1 MSADNLS
8 DILCASLVEIA
19 EAIRTGKLSSTEV
32 VRASIAR
39 AEALQPV
46 LNCFTQLLG
55 EEALE
60 EAARADSELARGD
73 LRGPLHGV
81 PLAHKDMYYRAGKR
95 TTCGS
100 KIRRDYIADTDSTA
114 LKRLLDAG
122 SIYLG
127 GLNMAEF
134 ATGPT
139 GHNEHWGDNHN
150 PWNPD
155 YIAGGSSSGTGSSVA
170 ARIHFGGLGSD
181 TGGSIR
187 IPASVNGLVGM
198 KTTNGL
204 ISRHGLMPLSFTMDT
219 VGALTR
225 TVRDNARMTAIMA
238 GPDPLDATTS
248 RRVAPDYEA
257 LLERPI
263 KGLRIGVPTNYY
275 YDVVSSEIKTLQ
287 EASLAVFA
295 DLGAQIVEV
304 AVPDMHLPTHMSNI
318 VFVAEAA
325 AIHATWLRERPED
338 YQAQVRSRYEPGLY
352 MPATTYLR
360 ALDVRVKLLRDFS
373 DKVFSKADVL
383 HTPGLSIPVPS
394 LADSDMAA
402 GQGMAEMV
410 ARLSWTTRS
419 NNYLGIP
426 SLAVP
431 CGFTANG
438 LPAGFQLMGRPF
450 SEAQLFQLGHA
461 YQGATD
467 WHTRVPDIST

>member
-1 MSADNLS
+1 MSAE
-8 DILCASLVEIA
+8 ILNASLTDTA
-19 EAIRTGKLSSTEV
+19 EAIRSKKLSSVEV

-60 EAARADSELARGD
+60 EAKKCDAELARGE

-81 PLAHKDMYYRAGKR
+81 PMAHKDMYYRAGKR

-100 KIRRDYIADTDSTA
+100 KIRKDYIADSDSTA

-139 GHNEHWGDNHN
+139 GHNAHWGDNHN

-187 IPASVNGLVGM
+187 IPSSVNGLVGM

-204 ISRHGLMPLSFTMDT
+204 VSRHGLMPLSFTMDT

-225 TVRDNARMTAIMA
+225 TVRDNACLTAIMA
-238 GPDPLDATTS
+238 GHDPLDATTS
-248 RRVAPDYEA
+248 SRPVPDYDAA
-257 LLERPI
+257 LGQSI
-263 KGLRIGVPTNYY
+263 KGLRIGVPANYY
-275 YDVVSSEIKTLQ
+275 YEVTTPEIQELQDSSI
-287 EASLAVFA
+287 AIFR
-295 DLGAQIVEV
+295 DLGAEIIEVE
-304 AVPDMHLPTHMSNI
+304 VPDMHVPTHMSNI
-318 VFVAEAA
+318 VFPAEAA
-325 AIHATWLRERPED
+325 TIHGTWLRERPED
-338 YQAQVRSRYEPGLY
+338 YQAQVRSRYEIGLY
-352 MPATTYLR
+352 IPATKYLD
-360 ALDVRVKLLRDFS
+360 ALGARVDLLREFS
-373 DKVFSKADVL
+373 DMVFSKVDVL
-383 HTPGLSIPVPS
+383 HTPGLSMAVPS
-394 LADSDMAA
+394 LADTDVAA
-402 GQGMAEMV
+402 GQGMPEMV

-426 SLAVP
+426 SLALP

-450 SEAQLFQLGHA
+450 SESQLFQLGHA

-467 WHTRVPDIST
+467 WHERVPNISA

>member
-1 MSADNLS
+1 MSAD
-8 DILCASLVEIA
+8 ILNASLVDTA
-19 EAIRTGKLSSTEV
+19 EAIRSKKLSSVEV

-39 AEALQPV
+39 AEALQRV
-46 LNCFTQLLG
+46 LNCFIQLLAD
-55 EEALE
+55 EALE
-60 EAARADSELARGD
+60 EAEKCDAELARGE

-81 PLAHKDMYYRAGKR
+81 PMAHKDMYYRAGKR

-100 KIRRDYIADTDSTA
+100 KIRKDYIADSDSTA

-139 GHNEHWGDNHN
+139 GHNAHWGDNHN

-155 YIAGGSSSGTGSSVA
+155 HIAGGSSSGTGSSVA

-187 IPASVNGLVGM
+187 IPSSVNGLVGL
-198 KTTNGL
+198 KPTNGL
-204 ISRHGLMPLSFTMDT
+204 VSRHGLMSLSFTMDT

-225 TVRDNARMTAIMA
+225 TVRDNARITAIMA
-238 GPDPLDATTS
+238 GPDPLDSTTS
-248 RRVAPDYEA
+248 RRPVPDYEA
-257 LLERPI
+257 ALEQPI

-275 YDVVSSEIKTLQ
+275 YEVTAPEIKQLQ
-287 EASLAVFA
+287 EASLAVLR
-295 DLGAQIVEV
+295 DLGAEIIEVE
-304 AVPDMHLPTHMSNI
+304 VPDMHVPTHMSNI
-318 VFVAEAA
+318 VFPAEAA
-325 AIHATWLRERPED
+325 TIHAIWLRERPQD

-352 MPATTYLR
+352 IPATKYLA
-360 ALDVRVKLLRDFS
+360 ALGARVNLLREFS
-373 DKVFSKADVL
+373 DMVFSKVDVL
-383 HTPGLSIPVPS
+383 HTPGLSVAVPS
-394 LADSDMAA
+394 LADTDVAA
-402 GQGMAEMV
+402 GQGMPEMI

-426 SLAVP
+426 ALAVP
-431 CGFTANG
+431 CGFTADG

-467 WHTRVPDIST
+467 WHQGVPEICA

>member
-1 MSADNLS
+1 MSAD
-8 DILCASLVEIA
+8 ILNASLVDTA
-19 EAIRTGKLSSTEV
+19 EAIRSKKLSSVEV

-39 AEALQPV
+39 AETLQPV
-46 LNCFTQLLG
+46 LNCFTQLLA

-60 EAARADSELARGD
+60 EAERADAELARGD

-81 PLAHKDMYYRAGKR
+81 PMAHKDMYYRAGKR

-100 KIRRDYIADTDSTA
+100 KIRKDYIADSDSTA

-139 GHNEHWGDNHN
+139 GHNAHWGDNHN

-187 IPASVNGLVGM
+187 IPSSVNGLVGM

-204 ISRHGLMPLSFTMDT
+204 VSRYGLMPLSFTMDT

-225 TVRDNARMTAIMA
+225 TVRDNACLTAIMA
-238 GPDPLDATTS
+238 GQDPLDATTCS
-248 RRVAPDYEA
+248 RPVPDYESQ
-257 LLERPI
+257 LERPI
-263 KGLRIGVPTNYY
+263 KGLRIGVPENYY
-275 YDVVSSEIKTLQ
+275 YEVTTPEIKEMQ
-287 EASLAVFA
+287 EASLAVFR
-295 DLGAQIVEV
+295 DLGAEIIAVK
-304 AVPDMHLPTHMSNI
+304 VPDMHVSTHMSNI
-318 VFVAEAA
+318 VFPAEAA
-325 AIHATWLRERPED
+325 TIHGNWLRERPED

-352 MPATTYLR
+352 IPATKYLS
-360 ALDVRVKLLRDFS
+360 ALGARVNLLKEFCN
-373 DKVFSKADVL
+373 KVFTKVDVL
-383 HTPGLSIPVPS
+383 HTPGLSMAVPS
-394 LADSDMAA
+394 LADTDVEA
-402 GQGMAEMV
+402 GQGMPEMV

-426 SLAVP
+426 ALAVP
-431 CGFTANG
+431 CGFTADG

-467 WHTRVPDIST
+467 WHQRVPDISA

>member
-1 MSADNLS
+1 MSAE
-8 DILCASLVEIA
+8 ILNASLVDTA
-19 EAIRTGKLSSTEV
+19 EAIRIKKLSSVEV

-46 LNCFTQLLG
+46 LNCFTQLLA

-60 EAARADSELARGD
+60 EAEKCDAELARGE

-81 PLAHKDMYYRAGKR
+81 PMAHKDMYYRAGKR

-100 KIRRDYIADTDSTA
+100 KIRKDYIADSDSTA

-139 GHNEHWGDNHN
+139 GHNAHWGDNHN

-155 YIAGGSSSGTGSSVA
+155 HIAGGSSSGTGSSVA
-170 ARIHFGGLGSD
+170 ARIHYGGLGSD

-187 IPASVNGLVGM
+187 IPSSVNGLVGM

-204 ISRHGLMPLSFTMDT
+204 VSRHGLMPLSFTMDT

-225 TVRDNARMTAIMA
+225 TVRDNACLTAIMA
-238 GPDPLDATTS
+238 GQDPLDATTS
-248 RRVAPDYEA
+248 SRPVPDYEA
-257 LLERPI
+257 TLGQSI
-263 KGLRIGVPTNYY
+263 KGLRIGVPANYY
-275 YDVVSSEIKTLQ
+275 YEVTTPEIKELQ
-287 EASLAVFA
+287 DASIAVFR
-295 DLGAQIVEV
+295 DLGAEIIEIE
-304 AVPDMHLPTHMSNI
+304 VPDMHVPTHMSNI
-318 VFVAEAA
+318 VFPAEAA
-325 AIHATWLRERPED
+325 TIHGTWLRERPED
-338 YQAQVRSRYEPGLY
+338 YQDQVRSRYEIGLY
-352 MPATTYLR
+352 IPAAKYLS
-360 ALDVRVKLLRDFS
+360 ALGARVNLLREFS
-373 DKVFSKADVL
+373 DMVFSKVDVL
-383 HTPGLSIPVPS
+383 HTPGLSIAVPS
-394 LADSDMAA
+394 LADTDVAA
-402 GQGMAEMV
+402 GQGMPEMV

-426 SLAVP
+426 ALAVP
-431 CGFTANG
+431 CGFTADG
-438 LPAGFQLMGRPF
+438 LPSGFQLMGRPF

-461 YQGATD
+461 YQSATD
-467 WHTRVPDIST
+467 WHERVPDIST